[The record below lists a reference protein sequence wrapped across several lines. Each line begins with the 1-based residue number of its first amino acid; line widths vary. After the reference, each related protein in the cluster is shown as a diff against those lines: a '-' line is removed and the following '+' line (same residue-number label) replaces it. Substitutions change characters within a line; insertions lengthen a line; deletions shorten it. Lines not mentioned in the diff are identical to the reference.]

1 MWQDGPTIR
10 EEIFWNNNKSWYE
23 FSELF
28 LPSATL
34 TIRPLLYKKKD
45 PMTNITYEDDDG
57 TIMHGKNL
65 RTKQIVFPEQRKI
78 GGQYYYVSGDYNT
91 Q

>member
-1 MWQDGPTIR
+1 
-10 EEIFWNNNKSWYE
+10 
-23 FSELF
+23 
-28 LPSATL
+28 
-34 TIRPLLYKKKD
+34 
-45 PMTNITYEDDDG
+45 MTNITYEDDDG
-57 TIMHGKNL
+57 IIMHGITANL